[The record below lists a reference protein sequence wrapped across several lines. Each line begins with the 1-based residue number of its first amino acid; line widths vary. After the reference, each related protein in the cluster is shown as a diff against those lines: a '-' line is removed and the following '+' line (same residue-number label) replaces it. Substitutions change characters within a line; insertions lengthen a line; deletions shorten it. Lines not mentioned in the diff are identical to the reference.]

1 MASRFRQPGLGSI
14 TMIRQAEPDVVVI
27 GGGPSGATTATLV
40 AERGHSVALFER
52 ERFPRYHIG
61 ESLIPETFWVLERLG
76 ILPHM
81 QGSRFVEKHSVQ
93 FVSEDGKLS
102 APFYFADYKDH
113 ESSRTWQVTRQDFD
127 ALLLDNARTKG
138 VDVHEGVRVLDVI
151 FEDSRAVGV
160 RVADESGGERA
171 VRCRVVVDAA
181 GQSGL
186 IQDRLELRQWDP
198 DLKKAAIWTYWK
210 GAARECGRDA
220 GATLVL
226 QLEGKKGWFWY
237 IPLADD
243 ITSVGV
249 VADFSYLFQGRHS
262 KDSEAIYGEELAR
275 CPGLV
280 PRLAGATRTE
290 PFRVA
295 KEYSYRSR
303 QVAGDGWV
311 LVGDALGFLDPLYS
325 SGVLLALKS
334 GALAADAI
342 ADGLDRGDTSA
353 LALGGWGPDYLT
365 GMDRMRKLVRAFYDG
380 LNFGQVVRQHAAAKA
395 LITDILIGDI
405 FTDRIDTLWPLLGDA
420 QPPAESSS
428 IMAATPR
435 PGS

>member
-1 MASRFRQPGLGSI
+1 
-14 TMIRQAEPDVVVI
+14 MIRQADPDVIVI
-27 GGGPSGATTATLV
+27 GGGPAGATAATLV
-40 AERGHSVALFER
+40 ADRGHAVTLFER
-52 ERFPRYHIG
+52 ERFPRYHVG

-76 ILPHM
+76 ILPTM
-81 QGSRFVEKHSVQ
+81 REGVFVEKHSVQ
-93 FVSEDGKLS
+93 FVSDQGKLS

-113 ESSRTWQVTRQDFD
+113 ESSRTWQVTRREFD
-127 ALLLDNARTKG
+127 QLLLDNARAKG
-138 VDVHEGVRVLDVI
+138 VDVQEGVRVLEVL
-151 FEDSRAVGV
+151 FENGRAAGV
-160 RVADESGGERA
+160 RVVDESGVERT
-171 VRCRVVVDAA
+171 VRARVVVDAA
-181 GQSGL
+181 GQSTV
-186 IQDRLELRQWDP
+186 IQDRLGLRQWDP

-210 GAARECGRDA
+210 GATREAGRDA

-243 ITSVGV
+243 VTSIGV
-249 VADFSYLFQGRHS
+249 VADHEYLFQGRAS
-262 KDSEAIYGEELAR
+262 KDPAAVYAEEVAR

-280 PRLAGATRTE
+280 PRLAGAERTE

-325 SGVLLALKS
+325 SGILLALKS

-342 ADGLDRGDTSA
+342 HAGLAAGDTSA
-353 LALGGWGPDYLT
+353 ATLGVWGPGYLA

-380 LNFGQVVRQHAAAKA
+380 LNFGGVVRRHEDAKP

-405 FTDRIDTLWPLLGDA
+405 FKSDIDALWPLLEG
-420 QPPAESSS
+420 AE
-428 IMAATPR
+428 AAAS
-435 PGS
+435 G